1 MLPCDFHEVLR
12 TVFSWTTAVRV
23 LLLLLGLFV
32 CARAGTALGR
42 YLARH
47 RRPAWPAVMAALA
60 GACLCMVVSV
70 RLMVEDYAY
79 VVLGGEDF
87 TAVPQVMGWLVE
99 NGRESRLVRTVR
111 APDAENPEKRN
122 IRLYSALVL
131 ARKDPAGSRAVLAAV
146 PPFEKPCTSDPSL
159 VFGTNRY
166 SFPAT
171 GPDVLRMQ
179 WIAAPNDLQRERNTL
194 PGAK

>member
-1 MLPCDFHEVLR
+1 MLPYDLYEVLR
-12 TVFSWTTAVRV
+12 TVFSWTTAVRI

-32 CARAGTALGR
+32 CARAGAALSR
-42 YLARH
+42 RLARH
-47 RRPAWPAVMAALA
+47 RRPTWPADVAALA
-60 GACLCMVVSV
+60 GACLCVTVCTW
-70 RLMVEDYAY
+70 LMVEDYAY
-79 VVLGGEDF
+79 TVLGGEDF
-87 TAVPQVMGWLVE
+87 TAVPHVMGWLVE

-111 APDAENPEKRN
+111 APDAGNPEKRN

-131 ARKDPAGSRAVLAAV
+131 ARKDPAGSRAVLASV
-146 PPFEKPCTSDPSL
+146 PPFEKPCTSDPAL

-179 WIAAPNDLQRERNTL
+179 WTAAPDDLRREHRNR

>member
-12 TVFSWTTAVRV
+12 TVFSWTTTVRV

-32 CARAGTALGR
+32 CARTGTALGR

-47 RRPAWPAVMAALA
+47 RRPAWPAVVAALA
-60 GACLCMVVSV
+60 GACLCVVVSV

-111 APDAENPEKRN
+111 APDTGDLEKRN
-122 IRLYSALVL
+122 IRLYAALVL
-131 ARKDPAGSRAVLAAV
+131 ARKNPVRSRDVLATV
-146 PPFEKPCTSDPSL
+146 PPFEKACTSDPAHL
-159 VFGTNRY
+159 FGTNRY

-179 WIAAPNDLQRERNTL
+179 WTDARDRNTF
-194 PGAK
+194 P